1 MKIMLAMIFCTAL
14 HQQCQ
19 NPHTMPESY
28 DNFYNCMVA
37 GYEEAKRKTL
47 EVGRAQ
53 VNKDLIYIKFY
64 CTPDTRPQT

>member
-1 MKIMLAMIFCTAL
+1 
-14 HQQCQ
+14 
-19 NPHTMPESY
+19 MPESY

-47 EVGRAQ
+47 KVGKAQ

>member
-1 MKIMLAMIFCTAL
+1 MSG
-14 HQQCQ
+14 
-19 NPHTMPESY
+19 SY

-37 GYEEAKRKTL
+37 GYDEAKRKTL